1 MSTSCHAK
9 RGKVRVLADCVI
21 KRCQPKCGS
30 MSLMARIVVV
40 SLVVSIIM
48 LWHPAAEAGSS
59 NYEPTYPPH
68 FMRTSAHAKAY
79 YIEFRARDE
88 VGGYGHSYVTLGTVD
103 ETGRGQETVVA
114 GFMPKASKDDHWSQL
129 GLPVTGT
136 IGVVRSDLVRRPVV
150 RFRVAITKATYYHAV
165 NRIYR
170 LRTSWKTYG
179 LLGPNCNSFV
189 GDVADSIGLRTPIM
203 TAQYPVHYVSELRA
217 LNSR

>member
-1 MSTSCHAK
+1 
-9 RGKVRVLADCVI
+9 
-21 KRCQPKCGS
+21 
-30 MSLMARIVVV
+30 MSLMARFVVV
-40 SLVVSIIM
+40 ALVVSTVM

-59 NYEPTYPPH
+59 NYEPTYPP
-68 FMRTSAHAKAY
+68 RITQTTADAKSY

-88 VGGYGHSYVTLGTVD
+88 VSGYGHSYVTLGTVD
-103 ETGRGQETVVA
+103 EIGHGQEAVVA
-114 GFMPKASKDDHWSQL
+114 GFMPKGSKDDHWSQL

-136 IGVVRSDLVRRPVV
+136 VGVVRSDLVRRPAV
-150 RFRVAITKATYYHAV
+150 RFRIAITKVTYNHVV

-189 GDVADSIGLRTPIM
+189 GDVANSIGLRTPMM
-203 TAQYPVHYVSELRA
+203 TAQYPVNYVSELRA